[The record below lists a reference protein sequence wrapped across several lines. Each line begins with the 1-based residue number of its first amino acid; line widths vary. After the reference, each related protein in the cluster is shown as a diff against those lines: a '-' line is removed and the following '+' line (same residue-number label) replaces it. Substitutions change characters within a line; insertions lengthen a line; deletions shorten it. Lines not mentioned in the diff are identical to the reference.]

1 MIVIDGQNSG
11 LSLNNFGN
19 LEELLVKVM
28 EDGVLEN
35 RIVTDVRVNEET
47 FSEIYPH
54 QAEDI
59 ETSDIEKVEIISM
72 PVEDMAVNM
81 SNELH
86 KVIKLMAKGA
96 THVAGLFRQADD
108 AEALEVYQDLLD
120 VTRDF
125 LSMISVLRNEFAIE
139 NNEAFNTAVEKI
151 SDLFTEMSEVMENE
165 DWILLADLLEYDFL
179 PVTGSWEKVITDI
192 SQDLEG
198 SK

>member
-28 EDGVLEN
+28 SEGTLEN
-35 RIVTDVRVNEET
+35 RIVTDVLVNEES

-81 SNELH
+81 TNELH
-86 KVIKLMAKGA
+86 KVIKLMGHGGK
-96 THVAGLFRQADD
+96 HVADLFRPG
-108 AEALEVYQDLLD
+108 
-120 VTRDF
+120 R
-125 LSMISVLRNEFAIE
+125 
-139 NNEAFNTAVEKI
+139 
-151 SDLFTEMSEVMENE
+151 
-165 DWILLADLLEYDFL
+165 
-179 PVTGSWEKVITDI
+179 
-192 SQDLEG
+192 
-198 SK
+198 